1 MDKNN
6 KEIAA
11 EVSAAIKSFEKNYMG
26 RGPQDIKTYVLDDM
40 IVVRLRGILTP
51 AEQNLACH
59 VEGCNLIKQTRM
71 KLLEN
76 ARELLTNIIFQVTGE
91 QVVSLHTDI
100 DVDKDERII
109 IFTLDI

>member
-6 KEIAA
+6 REIAD
-11 EVSAAIKSFEKNYMG
+11 EVSTSIKGFEKNYMG

-59 VEGCNLIKQTRM
+59 NDGCNLIKQTRM

-76 ARELLTNIIFQVTGE
+76 ARDLLINMIFEVTNKKVI
-91 QVVSLHTDI
+91 SLHTDI